1 MTATNDD
8 RSVRLWRTWGDE
20 YQSRPFQMHADRE
33 YDEPYIARPV
43 ADDEART
50 ERIEKLRDEGFAM
63 HAAYNEATRDRDEWR
78 RRAESARALLKEARP
93 HVQHSIDEGAETGIE
108 LLARIDA
115 ETRGEDGPGTRRDDE
130 TDSNPTDTRNHAR
143 AAGNGGVT
151 PP

>member
-1 MTATNDD
+1 MADANDG
-8 RSVRLWRTWGDE
+8 RVTLWRYGEVYFDL
-20 YQSRPFQMHADRE
+20 RE
-33 YDEPYIARPV
+33 PPPDVEHHEYIARPR
-43 ADDEART
+43 ADDDART

-115 ETRGEDGPGTRRDDE
+115 ETRGDDGPGTRRDDE

-143 AAGNGGVT
+143 AAGNGAAT